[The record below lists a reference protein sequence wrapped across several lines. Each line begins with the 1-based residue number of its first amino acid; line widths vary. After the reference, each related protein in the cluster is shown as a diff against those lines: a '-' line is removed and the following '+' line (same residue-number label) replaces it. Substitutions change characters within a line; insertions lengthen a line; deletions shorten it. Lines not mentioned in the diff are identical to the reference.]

1 MATRRAASS
10 ADSET
15 GCGRIFDD
23 EAETCPTRGKSG
35 KNIAGIDRLQ
45 HDSTFTTE
53 DAMTLNLSM
62 PNAPFELKPKIT
74 VVGVGG
80 AGGNAVNNMIK
91 QNLEGVDFIVANT
104 DAQALAQSLCQR
116 RIQLGTN
123 LTAGLGAGSRPDV
136 GRGAAEEALDEI
148 ISQLQ
153 GSNMV
158 FITAGM
164 GGGTGTG
171 AAPVIAAA
179 TREQGILTV
188 GVVTKPFHFEGLH
201 RMRVA
206 EAGIQELQQFV
217 DTLIIIPNQNLF
229 RIANEKTTFADAFN
243 MADQVLDC
251 GVRGVTDLM
260 VKPGL
265 INLDFADIRAVM
277 TEMGKAM
284 MGTGEA
290 EGPNRAI
297 GAAEAAISNPLLDD
311 VSMKGARGVLINITG
326 GLDMTL
332 FEVDE
337 AANRIRSEVDP
348 EANIIFGSTFDQ
360 SLEGKVRISVVAT
373 GIEAV
378 AGQMARPVSLSLVT
392 NGGRSMVPG
401 NQAAERHENMTGASQ
416 TVASQPAQTIGR
428 RETLGATA
436 LAMPSA
442 SMAVPMAAPVATP
455 QPQPA
460 MAAPVVAEAP
470 RAMPSQ
476 PLVAPQVMVQ
486 PAVSQPTPQPVEQ
499 RHYVAPPPVET
510 LVATPPAPAQPAP
523 VLTAPVPAAPV
534 QPTAP
539 AQPVA
544 AQPRRAPNLFSRVT
558 GNAASWAKQAV
569 GEPPAAP
576 MTPQLRASA
585 PARPT
590 SAPQAPAPHAMAP
603 QQPPAPTAQPAPQ
616 MAAPQPVAQ
625 PRLSGLDP
633 KDRLSASRA
642 EEDLLDIPA
651 FLRRQAN

>member
-1 MATRRAASS
+1 
-10 ADSET
+10 
-15 GCGRIFDD
+15 
-23 EAETCPTRGKSG
+23 
-35 KNIAGIDRLQ
+35 
-45 HDSTFTTE
+45 
-53 DAMTLNLSM
+53 MTLNLSM

-148 ISQLQ
+148 IRQLQ

-373 GIEAV
+373 GIEALV
-378 AGQMARPVSLSLVT
+378 GQMPRPVSLSLVT

-401 NQAAERHENMTGASQ
+401 NQAVERHENMTGASQ
-416 TVASQPAQTIGR
+416 TIASQPAQTIGR
-428 RETLGATA
+428 RDILGATA

-442 SMAVPMAAPVATP
+442 SMAAPMAAP

-460 MAAPVVAEAP
+460 MAAPVTAEAP
-470 RAMPSQ
+470 RAMPAQ
-476 PLVAPQVMVQ
+476 PLVAPQVMIQ
-486 PAVSQPTPQPVEQ
+486 PAVTQPIMSQPVPQPAEQ
-499 RHYVAPPPVET
+499 RHYVAPPPVESP
-510 LVATPPAPAQPAP
+510 VATTPAPILASPI
-523 VLTAPVPAAPV
+523 PAAPV
-534 QPTAP
+534 QPAPILTAP
-539 AQPVA
+539 AQPAA

-569 GEPPAAP
+569 GEPHAAP
-576 MTPQLRASA
+576 VTPQLRASVS
-585 PARPT
+585 ARSAASPQVPPT
-590 SAPQAPAPHAMAP
+590 QAQAPQAPAPQAQAP
-603 QQPPAPTAQPAPQ
+603 QQTPAPPVQPAPQ
-616 MAAPQPVAQ
+616 MAAPQPVVQ

>member
-1 MATRRAASS
+1 
-10 ADSET
+10 
-15 GCGRIFDD
+15 
-23 EAETCPTRGKSG
+23 
-35 KNIAGIDRLQ
+35 
-45 HDSTFTTE
+45 
-53 DAMTLNLSM
+53 MTLNLSM
-62 PNAPFELKPKIT
+62 PSSQFELKPKIT

-80 AGGNAVNNMIK
+80 AGGNAVINMIK

-148 ISQLQ
+148 IRQLQ

-171 AAPVIAAA
+171 AAPVLAAA

-206 EAGIQELQQFV
+206 DAGIQELQQFV

-229 RIANEKTTFADAFN
+229 RVANEKTTFADAFN

-297 GAAEAAISNPLLDD
+297 AAAEAAISNPLLDD

-348 EANIIFGSTFDQ
+348 EATTTSGSTPAKRID
-360 SLEGKVRISVVAT
+360 GTVRISVVAT
-373 GIEAV
+373 GID
-378 AGQMARPVSLSLVT
+378 
-392 NGGRSMVPG
+392 
-401 NQAAERHENMTGASQ
+401 
-416 TVASQPAQTIGR
+416 
-428 RETLGATA
+428 
-436 LAMPSA
+436 
-442 SMAVPMAAPVATP
+442 
-455 QPQPA
+455 
-460 MAAPVVAEAP
+460 AEA
-470 RAMPSQ
+470 
-476 PLVAPQVMVQ
+476 
-486 PAVSQPTPQPVEQ
+486 
-499 RHYVAPPPVET
+499 
-510 LVATPPAPAQPAP
+510 
-523 VLTAPVPAAPV
+523 
-534 QPTAP
+534 
-539 AQPVA
+539 A
-544 AQPRRAPNLFSRVT
+544 AQPRPALTLVAKGGRVMSAP
-558 GNAASWAKQAV
+558 
-569 GEPPAAP
+569 
-576 MTPQLRASA
+576 ASA
-585 PARPT
+585 PAEAAQQQQAAAYAGMTRIRDER
-590 SAPQAPAPHAMAP
+590 APEIVAQQAAPSLQAQAYQQAPMQAAVGGGYVAPRMTPPQTPGFNPGATAMRIDTGAL
-603 QQPPAPTAQPAPQ
+603 A
-616 MAAPQPVAQ
+616 
-625 PRLSGLDP
+625 R
-633 KDRLSASRA
+633 AS
-642 EEDLLDIPA
+642 
-651 FLRRQAN
+651 